1 MSGMAGFQEVGILL
15 YYRPEKR
22 KLIASMLFAEYLLKL
37 SSLTFIRLQ
46 KISAG
51 FTRASTLQ
59 TFLALS
65 QSLHVLDI
73 CCSEPVIFNK
83 LQNKVIANKS

>member
-37 SSLTFIRLQ
+37 SFLTFFRLH

-51 FTRASTLQ
+51 FARASTLQ
-59 TFLALS
+59 TFLAVN
-65 QSLHVLDI
+65 QSSHVLDI
-73 CCSEPVIFNK
+73 CCSEPVYIR
-83 LQNKVIANKS
+83 